1 MPSCTT
7 ALNAASVRPAVVPHL
22 VGMACRALARMY
34 VPDERLFV
42 FRLAKDGQGLAAAGL
57 SRRYTAIALIGM
69 TADGGDFRTV
79 LGTHTREEVC
89 DRLVADL
96 PQVQDLGEVALIA
109 WATLAMRHDG
119 RDDALARLAALR
131 PDEGLHPLVESCWA
145 LAALT
150 FESACRHDALRRAMV
165 ERVSAACNPRSRL
178 FGHTAGGAGRGLRA
192 HVACFADFVYPIHA
206 LALHARG
213 TGDARALALAATCAE
228 RVCALQGQ
236 EGQWWWHYD
245 HRTGRVLEQYPVYA
259 IHQDAMA
266 PMALLALAAA
276 GGPAF
281 DAHIDRGLGW
291 LAAAPEL
298 DGRSL
303 IDPEWHMVWRKVARH
318 EPGKTTRY
326 LQAAVSRVS
335 EGWRAPG
342 VSRLFP
348 PDTIDYEDRPYHWG
362 WLLYAWA
369 GHRFDAAVRG
379 ASRP

>member
-1 MPSCTT
+1 MASCTT
-7 ALNAASVRPAVVPHL
+7 APSTASVRLSVVPRL
-22 VGMACRALARMY
+22 VGLARRVLARMY

-57 SRRYTAIALIGM
+57 SRRYTAITLIGM
-69 TADGGDFRTV
+69 AADGGDFGTV
-79 LGTHTREEVC
+79 LGPHTREEIC
-89 DRLVADL
+89 DRLVSDL
-96 PQVQDLGEVALIA
+96 PQVQDLGEAALIA
-109 WATLAMRHDG
+109 WATLAMRHGG
-119 RDDALARLAALR
+119 RHEALARLAAMR
-131 PDEGLHPLVESCWA
+131 PDEGLHPLVESCWV

-150 FESACRHDALRRAMV
+150 LERDGRQDALRQAMV
-165 ERVSAACNPRSRL
+165 ERVRAACNPRSGL
-178 FGHTAGGAGRGLRA
+178 FGHTAGGASRGLRT
-192 HVACFADFVYPIHA
+192 HVACFADLVYPIHA

-213 TGDARALALAATCAE
+213 SGDARALALATTCAE

-245 HRTGRVLEQYPVYA
+245 HRTGHVLERYPVYA

-276 GGPAF
+276 GGPTL
-281 DAHIDRGLGW
+281 DAHIDRGLAW
-291 LAAAPEL
+291 LAVAPEL

-303 IDPEWHMVWRKVARH
+303 IDPEWHMVWRKVARR

-326 LQAAVSRVS
+326 LQAAVSRLG
-335 EGWRAPG
+335 EGWRAPA

-369 GHRFDAAVRG
+369 GHRFDGAGRG
-379 ASRP
+379 ASDP